1 MPIEPLALDE
11 LPEAEPLFGEPA
23 DGKVQCPEC
32 DKSFIPSGLKR
43 HITMSHRGGV
53 SDSAGGSTGKGKS
66 KVVIDV
72 AERWAQFQRGAALMV
87 SFACSQCASVLVTDA
102 DKDGKAIA
110 EFCVNRPKLR
120 KNVEKFLDTSDMLIL
135 VGTLGETARTMA
147 SHHDIGRKIGLADT
161 SEHMGHD
168 ATGMQGVAAFMQS
181 MSPEDRQAILDQALA
196 NMAGPAPAPEPVMV
210 PDWSPDGVPNG

>member
-1 MPIEPLALDE
+1 M
-11 LPEAEPLFGEPA
+11 
-23 DGKVQCPEC
+23 
-32 DKSFIPSGLKR
+32 
-43 HITMSHRGGV
+43 THRGGV
-53 SDSAGGSTGKGKS
+53 SDSPTRSSGSKGS

-147 SHHDIGRKIGLADT
+147 SHHDIGKRIGLAPT
-161 SEHMGHD
+161 EHTGHD
-168 ATGMQGVAAFMQS
+168 ESGMQGVAAFMAS
-181 MSPEDRQAILDQALA
+181 MSEEDRHAILDQAINHMA
-196 NMAGPAPAPEPVMV
+196 NGAEPQPEAQ
-210 PDWSPDGVPNG
+210 PDWTPSGAA